1 MVDEG
6 RGVGEDAMATRGLA
20 LRRVYAHLRLHG
32 LEASVEAREHAP
44 AGASRPAVVCD
55 EAGQQVVSVSP
66 AARQRGVRDGLSRW
80 EAQRRCPELL
90 VAEPDPEK
98 YRYCWQRVLDICGD
112 YSPEVRPLR
121 PLTQQEPTR
130 DLVLDLTG
138 TERLL
143 GPAKAVGQELRNRL
157 QAEVAVVATVG
168 LGPTRLVARLA
179 CEMARPGEVVEIAAE
194 ETAEFLGRAPLA
206 ALPGVSA
213 EFALQLAA
221 LGLQRGRDLAAL
233 PPDAVARALGEQ
245 GRRLQKIVRG
255 EAGEEE
261 PTMIGERAGEE
272 EPGVAAQA
280 ELRPPTGEK
289 ERILA
294 AFRRAAEEVAR
305 ILREQGQV
313 GSRIRIDL
321 VFRDL
326 RTVGARRTLRQATR
340 SEEVIFHTAQD
351 LFARARLGDR
361 LVRRVRIRIGRLVVG
376 PQGGQLALPLLPQEA
391 RRERLSEMV
400 SRVRDRFG
408 ERAVTRGAV
417 LALRE
422 R

>member
-1 MVDEG
+1 MPAAV
-6 RGVGEDAMATRGLA
+6 RG
-20 LRRVYAHLRLHG
+20 
-32 LEASVEAREHAP
+32 
-44 AGASRPAVVCD
+44 
-55 EAGQQVVSVSP
+55 VSVSP
-66 AARQRGVRDGLSRW
+66 ATDLAALPDAAFDDVVALGARPETVETLFGKVAPRGLFLIACAG
-80 EAQRRCPELL
+80 RRF
-90 VAEPDPEK
+90 A
-98 YRYCWQRVLDICGD
+98 
-112 YSPEVRPLR
+112 RP
-121 PLTQQEPTR
+121 
-130 DLVLDLTG
+130 
-138 TERLL
+138 
-143 GPAKAVGQELRNRL
+143 
-157 QAEVAVVATVG
+157 VAVPVG
-168 LGPTRLVARLA
+168 RTHYGGIRLVGTTSADPADALRAVPGSGEL
-179 CEMARPGEVVEIAAE
+179 RPGEVVEIAAE
-194 ETAEFLGRAPLA
+194 ETTEFLGRAPLA